1 MHKLCGL
8 CIFDVHR
15 LQIEVS
21 CQFGILLAAGGVF
34 GFNVQCIGYRILG
47 IGRFAIGCWRESDE
61 ETFGRFAGFAVHM
74 GDMCRVQPVRT
85 CKG

>member
-15 LQIEVS
+15 LQIEVF

-34 GFNVQCIGYRILG
+34 GFNVQYIAYWIWGV
-47 IGRFAIGCWRESDE
+47 GCW
-61 ETFGRFAGFAVHM
+61 
-74 GDMCRVQPVRT
+74 
-85 CKG
+85 

>member
-34 GFNVQCIGYRILG
+34 GFNVQYIAYWIWGV
-47 IGRFAIGCWRESDE
+47 GCWRESDE

-74 GDMCRVQPVRT
+74 GDMCRVQPVHT
-85 CKG
+85 CKE